1 MAKCARPRNH
11 AGVGALAVEEKRQ
24 TIRHRVLK
32 GGHVVFND
40 GRSTISCIARDMSDI
55 GAKLRF
61 ETVIGVPGRFTLV
74 LHDGSRHACVVRW
87 RTANELGVEFERPG
101 GPREDG

>member
-1 MAKCARPRNH
+1 M
-11 AGVGALAVEEKRQ
+11 EEKRQ

-40 GRSTISCIARDMSDI
+40 GRSTINCIAREMSEA

-61 ETVIGVPGRFTLV
+61 ETVIGVPETFVLV
-74 LHDGSRHACVVRW
+74 LHDGSRHTCVVRW
-87 RTANELGVEFERPG
+87 RTSNELGVQFETG
-101 GPREDG
+101 EGQHHDG

>member
-1 MAKCARPRNH
+1 M
-11 AGVGALAVEEKRQ
+11 EEKRE

-40 GRSTISCIARDMSDI
+40 GRSTISCIAREMSDA

-61 ETVIGVPGRFTLV
+61 ETVIGVPERFTLV
-74 LHDGSRHACVVRW
+74 LHDGSRHECEVRW
-87 RTANELGVEFERPG
+87 RTANELGVEFEMGARPDEHG
-101 GPREDG
+101 

>member
-1 MAKCARPRNH
+1 M
-11 AGVGALAVEEKRQ
+11 EDKRQ

-40 GRSTISCIARDMSDI
+40 GRSTISCIVREMSEA

-61 ETVIGVPGRFTLV
+61 ETVIGVPDKFVLV
-74 LHDGSRHACVVRW
+74 VHDGSRHACVARW
-87 RTANELGVEFERPG
+87 RTANELGVEFEI
-101 GPREDG
+101 DGAGRDHG

>member
-1 MAKCARPRNH
+1 M
-11 AGVGALAVEEKRQ
+11 EEKRQ

-40 GRSTISCIARDMSDI
+40 GRSTISCIARDVSHT

-61 ETVIGVPGRFTLV
+61 ETVIGVPEKFVLV
-74 LHDGSRHACVVRW
+74 LHDGLRHPCVVRS
-87 RTANELGVEFERPG
+87 RTASELGVEFERG
-101 GPREDG
+101 AGSNEHG

>member
-1 MAKCARPRNH
+1 M
-11 AGVGALAVEEKRQ
+11 EEKRQ

-40 GRSTISCIARDMSDI
+40 GRSTISCIARDISEV

-61 ETVIGVPGRFTLV
+61 ETVIGVPDRFALV
-74 LHDGSRHACVVRW
+74 LHNGARQACVVRW
-87 RTANELGVEFERPG
+87 RTATELGVHFETG
-101 GPREDG
+101 TGPHEHG

>member
-1 MAKCARPRNH
+1 M
-11 AGVGALAVEEKRQ
+11 EEKRQ

-40 GRSTISCIARDMSDI
+40 GRSTISCIARDISED

-61 ETVIGVPGRFTLV
+61 ETVIGVPDRFALV
-74 LHDGSRHACVVRW
+74 LHDGTRHACVVRW
-87 RTANELGVEFERPG
+87 RTANELGVHFETG
-101 GPREDG
+101 TGPREHG